1 MLSHRVCAAVVILML
16 VVAPFA
22 AAPVLP
28 GAAPVQAAPDAS
40 NASET
45 TEDPAAIPAA
55 AGAKIKLP
63 FPSGQTWVVGQGYNT
78 SPTQGGSHWNC
89 DPATLLDQPSQTQ
102 GCRAP
107 YQYRYSFDLSLP
119 DGSQAG
125 RPVLSPV
132 NGTIRWID
140 LSTGGMSID
149 LGDGFAVAF
158 FHADLNPGLAAGQP
172 VTQGQQLATVS
183 PPGGGGNGGWPHI
196 HLTLWQTTDGGNWS
210 RNAIPFTSANALDG
224 VSFPDLGSTVR
235 NQ

>member
-1 MLSHRVCAAVVILML
+1 MLSYRVCAAVVIVML

-22 AAPVLP
+22 ASPVFP
-28 GAAPVQAAPDAS
+28 GAAPAQAAPDALGAADS
-40 NASET
+40 S
-45 TEDPAAIPAA
+45 EDPLAMPAIQAA
-55 AGAKIKLP
+55 AKIKLP
-63 FPSGQTWVVGQGYNT
+63 FPSGQTWIVGQGYNT
-78 SPTQGGSHWNC
+78 SPAQGGSHWNC
-89 DPATLLDQPSQTQ
+89 DPATLLDQPSQTR

-158 FHADLNPGLAAGQP
+158 FMLTSILVWRLASRSFRANNSRLSPRPAAAATGAGP
-172 VTQGQQLATVS
+172 IS
-183 PPGGGGNGGWPHI
+183 I
-196 HLTLWQTTDGGNWS
+196 
-210 RNAIPFTSANALDG
+210 
-224 VSFPDLGSTVR
+224 
-235 NQ
+235 